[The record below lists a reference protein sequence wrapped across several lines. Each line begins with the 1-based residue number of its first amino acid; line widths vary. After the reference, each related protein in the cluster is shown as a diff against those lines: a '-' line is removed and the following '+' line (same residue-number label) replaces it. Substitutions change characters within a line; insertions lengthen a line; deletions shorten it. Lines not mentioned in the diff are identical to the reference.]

1 MNEKLK
7 ERIERLVEERDAIQ
21 SKIDNMNSELNR
33 LYPLKNDIV
42 DILSKKQECLK
53 ALLDATLRELRYVIA
68 SESDEIKMV
77 KIDYIEHTSTFTMGE
92 IKFTDVYGLK
102 YNLFL
107 ESVHAKQVMKESD
120 YGNLVGFVYDRQDYK
135 HPEIN
140 GSHLT
145 FDNMSKV
152 GWGTYGVSVSLH
164 RVEVKI
170 YSNLNIE
177 DKYGRHII
185 YVPFVTPRTDYSP
198 IKLVLRDED
207 ERVLWIS
214 EIPKRV
220 LNKSPHS
227 LVE

>member
-1 MNEKLK
+1 M
-7 ERIERLVEERDAIQ
+7 EERDAIQ
-21 SKIDNMNSELNR
+21 SKIDNVNGELNR
-33 LYPLKNDIV
+33 LYPLKNDLV
-42 DILSKKQECLK
+42 DILSKKHNSLK
-53 ALLDATLRELRYVIA
+53 ELLDATLRELRYVIA

-77 KIDYIEHTSTFTMGE
+77 KLDGIEYTSPFTMGE

-107 ESVHAKQVMKESD
+107 ESVHEKQVMKESD

-135 HPEIN
+135 QPEIN
-140 GSHLT
+140 GSHLS

-152 GWGTYGVSVSLH
+152 GWGTYEVSVSLH
-164 RVEVKI
+164 RVEGKI

-177 DKYGRHII
+177 DKYGRHI
-185 YVPFVTPRTDYSP
+185 YVPFATTRTDYSP

-227 LVE
+227 LAD

>member
-21 SKIDNMNSELNR
+21 SKIDNVNGELNR
-33 LYPLKNDIV
+33 LYPLKNDLV
-42 DILSKKQECLK
+42 DILSKKHNSLK
-53 ALLDATLRELRYVIA
+53 ELLDATLRELRYVIA
-68 SESDEIKMV
+68 SESDEIQMV
-77 KIDYIEHTSTFTMGE
+77 KLDGIEYTSIFTMGE

-107 ESVHAKQVMKESD
+107 ESVHEKQVMKESD

-135 HPEIN
+135 QPEIN
-140 GSHLT
+140 GSHLS

-152 GWGTYGVSVSLH
+152 GWGTYEVSVSLH
-164 RVEVKI
+164 RVEGKI

-177 DKYGRHII
+177 DKYGRHI
-185 YVPFVTPRTDYSP
+185 YVPFATTRTDYSP

-227 LVE
+227 LAD

>member
-21 SKIDNMNSELNR
+21 SKIDNVNSELNR

-77 KIDYIEHTSTFTMGE
+77 KIDYIEHTSPFTMGE

-120 YGNLVGFVYDRQDYK
+120 YGNLVGFVRESKEDER
-135 HPEIN
+135 PGIN
-140 GSHLT
+140 GSHFS
-145 FDNMSKV
+145 FDNMPKV
-152 GWGTYGVSVSLH
+152 GWEVNGMSVSLH
-164 RVEVKI
+164 HVEGKVYYK
-170 YSNLNIE
+170 LKIE
-177 DKYGRHII
+177 DRYGN
-185 YVPFVTPRTDYSP
+185 YFCVLFSTPREDYAP
-198 IKLVLRDED
+198 VKLVLRDED

-227 LVE
+227 LAD

>member
-1 MNEKLK
+1 MTLWIFFLKKHNSLK
-7 ERIERLVEERDAIQ
+7 E
-21 SKIDNMNSELNR
+21 
-33 LYPLKNDIV
+33 
-42 DILSKKQECLK
+42 
-53 ALLDATLRELRYVIA
+53 LLDATLRELRYVIA

-77 KIDYIEHTSTFTMGE
+77 KLDGIEYTSHFTMGE

-107 ESVHAKQVMKESD
+107 ESVHEKQVMEESD

-135 HPEIN
+135 QPEIN
-140 GSHLT
+140 GSHLS

-152 GWGTYGVSVSLH
+152 GWGTYEVSVSLH
-164 RVEVKI
+164 RVEGKI

-177 DKYGRHII
+177 DKYGRHI
-185 YVPFVTPRTDYSP
+185 YVPFATTRTDYSP

-227 LVE
+227 LAD